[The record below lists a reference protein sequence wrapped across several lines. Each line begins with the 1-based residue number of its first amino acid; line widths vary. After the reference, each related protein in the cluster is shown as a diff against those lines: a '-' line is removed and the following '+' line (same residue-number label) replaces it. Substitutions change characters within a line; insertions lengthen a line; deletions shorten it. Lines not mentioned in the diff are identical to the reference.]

1 MDPQID
7 DNNPIVKPKRIA
19 KPVEVTDWPSILF
32 IWMMVNPKPIKRA
45 MQRPTMLPI
54 KANLFLD
61 KKLLLVGIPID
72 CATITLKAPIRKHIM
87 VMPIDSPVKSTGGC
101 FGLGEIY
108 KIKSAALE
116 TSIIEAS
123 VTIKPAN
130 QIRRVRNLLE
140 TVELFIIEITYFSL
154 RYPSRVSLLYR
165 KHLI

>member
-1 MDPQID
+1 
-7 DNNPIVKPKRIA
+7 
-19 KPVEVTDWPSILF
+19 
-32 IWMMVNPKPIKRA
+32 
-45 MQRPTMLPI
+45 
-54 KANLFLD
+54 
-61 KKLLLVGIPID
+61 
-72 CATITLKAPIRKHIM
+72 
-87 VMPIDSPVKSTGGC
+87 
-101 FGLGEIY
+101 GEIY

-140 TVELFIIEITYFSL
+140 TVELFIIEVTYFSL